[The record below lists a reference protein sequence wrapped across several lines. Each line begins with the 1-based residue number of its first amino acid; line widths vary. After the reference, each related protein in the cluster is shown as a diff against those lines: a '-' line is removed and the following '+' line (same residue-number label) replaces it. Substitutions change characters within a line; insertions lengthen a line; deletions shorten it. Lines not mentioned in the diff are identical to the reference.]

1 MDEPHQTLGA
11 HRGHVRPSVGEL
23 GEAQGDGEGG
33 GKGEKKRRRG
43 DGEKGRGGGGKRG
56 RGGEGAVSNTSLHVS

>member
-23 GEAQGDGEGG
+23 GEAQGDGEKG
-33 GKGEKKRRRG
+33 GKEGEKRGRG
-43 DGEKGRGGGGKRG
+43 DGEK
-56 RGGEGAVSNTSLHVS
+56 